1 MDVLVLGD
9 FYCVDR
15 NAASVRSALDTF
27 KVIEANKRGGE

>member
-1 MDVLVLGD
+1 LGD

-15 NAASVRSALDTF
+15 NAAAVRNALDGF